1 MVMKT
6 LILVAS
12 ALVVLGT
19 FAFLLA
25 HQGGDEKG
33 TPKEKEMQI
42 PINVTVRDIFTTDRL
57 TSRMTPLG
65 YRWLMIYIE
74 MENLGDL
81 TLTFFDLYITLETN
95 LGSEDIVTLTEYI
108 NNSFFFNEVTPGGR
122 VEGWG
127 AFTLQYHEK
136 PFRLSVEAGPY
147 NRTTVEVGLPDNIEF
162 RPWRSPARIEILG
175 CGRENGTEREK
186 YLYMDMKVTN
196 IGENVTHFEAWH
208 LTLNCT
214 SGTVLDAIEVPQP
227 PDTTLYPGEVEY
239 YRLFFDI
246 PPGSPDLPETLV
258 DDLDGLYIV
267 VDPSLYQGLI

>member
-25 HQGGDEKG
+25 RQGGDEKG

-95 LGSEDIVTLTEYI
+95 LGSEDIETLTEYI
-108 NNSFFFNEVTPGGR
+108 NNSFFFNEVTPGGW

-186 YLYMDMKVTN
+186 YLYMDIKVTN